1 MISGRVMASKSPG
14 MMSQG
19 GLRPGL
25 VKVIPAKSG
34 SRKFAVTARSR
45 PGATRLARRRC
56 TAAWTASSAG
66 TERIRRYAARWSARG

>member
-25 VKVIPAKSG
+25 VKVIPASPAPG
-34 SRKFAVTARSR
+34 SLR
-45 PGATRLARRRC
+45 
-56 TAAWTASSAG
+56 
-66 TERIRRYAARWSARG
+66 